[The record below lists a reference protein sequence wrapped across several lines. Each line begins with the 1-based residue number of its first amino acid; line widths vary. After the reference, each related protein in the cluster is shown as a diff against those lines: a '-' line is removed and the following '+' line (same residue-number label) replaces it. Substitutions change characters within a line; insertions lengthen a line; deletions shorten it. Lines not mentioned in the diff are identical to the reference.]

1 VALARRIIRDYTS
14 RSQES
19 DFGLADVDEVSLTGL
34 DGELHWYLT
43 QSRPTYAKMSEM
55 HKPVSD
61 LVVDGTKSPEE
72 IVEEIIKFIENKEL
86 QFINKNKLNKLTLFL
101 IAFFVLLLYNINY
114 NVDKNHYLYYL

>member
-1 VALARRIIRDYTS
+1 MALARRIIRDYTS